1 MTRVCALVVALLSA
15 SGTANA
21 AGGGTVAGSVAG
33 VAAPESLS
41 TVDVRLVNV
50 FTGSVV
56 ATTRLDNKGNFAFQ
70 SVTDGQYGVEAINK
84 TACDISRT
92 FSVSQDSMTV
102 VQLRLKDKTLCSGP
116 VSFAN

>member
-1 MTRVCALVVALLSA
+1 MVVALLSA
-15 SGTANA
+15 SGPATA
-21 AGGGTVAGSVAG
+21 AGGGTVAGTVVG
-33 VAAPESLS
+33 VAAPESYA

-56 ATTRLDNKGNFAFQ
+56 ATTRPDDKGAFSFR
-70 SVTDGQYGVEAINK
+70 SVADGQYGVEAVNT

-92 FSVSQDSMTV
+92 FLVSQDSMTV